1 MVLLILAKFIFTLI
15 CQAKELELLIGK
27 TLRVCRLGTSVN
39 ASWRSKIVKFF
50 KEGFGS

>member
-27 TLRVCRLGTSVN
+27 TLRVCHLGTSV
-39 ASWRSKIVKFF
+39 IVKFF